1 MPYEEI
7 ARENTRRGGT
17 GNNYIPFFLQ
27 VSNPLQARRLAVHSI
42 RYTWLTLSLAR
53 VRLPVRMGE
62 GAYPT
67 SASPRREVAQASA
80 AAERR
85 SVGQNEKKKGF
96 LLICLRL
103 PQRAFGQTGF
113 FFFPSHYSIVRR
125 QHVLPLRGPPSL
137 FDFYA
142 SAFIVPVMRR
152 FGQPINERRFTTA
165 LEQASPAVYNTH

>member
-62 GAYPT
+62 RAYPT

-113 FFFPSHYSIVRR
+113 FFFFPFSLPDCKAAARTPVAWPPVIIRLLRECFYSSSHA
-125 QHVLPLRGPPSL
+125 PLWAA
-137 FDFYA
+137 D
-142 SAFIVPVMRR
+142 
-152 FGQPINERRFTTA
+152 
-165 LEQASPAVYNTH
+165 